1 VARVPRF
8 SPAWF
13 AAVSG
18 ETFKCETVQEDFA
31 DWLDG
36 FSYRARMAQL

>member
-1 VARVPRF
+1 MARMPTF

-13 AAVSG
+13 AAVCG
-18 ETFKCETVQEDFA
+18 DTFKCETVQDFA

-36 FSYRARMAQL
+36 FAYRARMAQR